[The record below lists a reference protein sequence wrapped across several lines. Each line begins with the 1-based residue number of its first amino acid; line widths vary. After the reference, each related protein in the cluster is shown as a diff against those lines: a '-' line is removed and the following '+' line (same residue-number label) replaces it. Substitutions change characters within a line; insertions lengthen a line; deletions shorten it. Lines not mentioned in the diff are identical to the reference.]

1 LQDYRLIYL
10 WVDKYKNIQDE
21 KLRLSL
27 DYDIKVTGKTI
38 KVTESDFYGFGGSTN
53 IRNPLRDLDA
63 FSAVIGENGSGKSH
77 FLELLTILTC
87 SGAFPEEKSKS
98 FCIIEVTSN
107 GEKALQLISNHAYKL
122 AVAERTLKGVAY
134 IPKANSREHPYQ
146 VIEYKPLWRSYKP
159 ELLPSIEEN
168 ILTIAPNPV
177 DANSDEST
185 FNLALDFSK
194 FALEYFQNKKNSHAC
209 FLIQYDE
216 LKLLVNDQLSEGLA
230 LLSKRTQ
237 SYKVLNFYKKII
249 DTDTPYKNTFELAAD
264 FLIVYDQI
272 GKSEELIPSQKIN
285 VVLLSLACIFLKY
298 NLDGKDKG
306 FKRELD
312 EIQKYSEQ
320 FILKNKYQNIFI
332 RASQCITH
340 YFSEGLVEQSSLIG
354 STCRISISD
363 HKGIRGL
370 KNLVD
375 VLSKDRGVVKS
386 KGFSLKVDGLS
397 SGEINRISLLHG
409 LKEKLSF
416 CNNKYPLVLFDEADT
431 TFHPEWQRNLIAD
444 IHSIITESKC
454 EPQVVIA
461 SHSPLILSD
470 MLSDKVLALQKGHV
484 RLNTFAAN
492 IHELLADSFFLRN
505 TIGELAKTKIRLVTH
520 FIDDPAF
527 NSDDLPD
534 NFEQRFKVCELIV
547 EQIADSLL
555 RNELKDRLFKLRDA
569 EDVEDDALAFFMEH
583 RDDPNFIR
591 ALTDYKK
598 GV

>member
-1 LQDYRLIYL
+1 MQNYRLIYL

-27 DYDIKVTGKTI
+27 DYDIKVAGNTI
-38 KVTESDFYGFGGSTN
+38 KVTGSDFYGFGGSTD

-77 FLELLTILTC
+77 FLELLTILNC

-107 GEKALQLISNHAYKL
+107 AEKALQLISNHAYKL
-122 AVAERTLKGVAY
+122 AVAERTLQGIAY
-134 IPKANSREHPYQ
+134 IPKASSSEHPYQ

-185 FNLALDFSK
+185 LNLALDFSK
-194 FALEYFQNKKNSHAC
+194 FAINYFKNRQNSHAC

-216 LKLLVNDQLSEGLA
+216 LKFLVNDQLSQALA
-230 LLSKRTQ
+230 PFSKK
-237 SYKVLNFYKKII
+237 SEAYKVLKFYKDII
-249 DTDTPYKNTFELAAD
+249 DTDTPVKNTFELAAD
-264 FLIVYDQI
+264 FLIVSYQI
-272 GKSEELIPSQKIN
+272 RSYTEFRSYKKIN
-285 VVLLSLACIFLKY
+285 VELLSAACIFLNYGLEVEDEELK
-298 NLDGKDKG
+298 K
-306 FKRELD
+306 ELD
-312 EIQKYSEQ
+312 KVQEYSETL
-320 FILKNKYQNIFI
+320 INKNDYQNIFV
-332 RASQCITH
+332 RAAQCITH
-340 YFSEGLVEQSSLIG
+340 YFRDGLVEQSSLIG

-363 HKGIRGL
+363 QSGL
-370 KNLVD
+370 NVLKDLIK
-375 VLSKDRGVVKS
+375 VLSEDRAIIKS
-386 KGFSLKVDGLS
+386 KGFSLKLDGLS
-397 SGEINRISLLHG
+397 SGEVNRISLLHG

-416 CNNKYPLVLFDEADT
+416 CNNMHPLVLFDEADT

-444 IHSIITESKC
+444 IHSIVTASKC
-454 EPQVVIA
+454 DPQVVIA

-547 EQIADSLL
+547 EQIADSFL
-555 RNELKDRLFKLRDA
+555 RNELKVRLFKLRDA